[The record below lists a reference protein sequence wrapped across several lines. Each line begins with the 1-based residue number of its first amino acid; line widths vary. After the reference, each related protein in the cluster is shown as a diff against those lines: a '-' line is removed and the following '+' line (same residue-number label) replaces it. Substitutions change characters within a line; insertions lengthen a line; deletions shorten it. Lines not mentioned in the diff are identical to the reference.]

1 MLGNLYLG
9 NSKLGDVSADFTV
22 TDPPLTLEDA
32 LTSGRVKPFY
42 LATVSVAKFL
52 PLWTLES
59 GTTWQIGETDNVTD
73 VKVNGVALTP
83 LNSIVDVNSTA
94 GSWFWNGTTIY
105 IHLSDSTDPNTSA
118 NIVNG
123 FLTFYFSSDSTEI
136 NGRYWES
143 RIQSFPGTSIRIEEN
158 FGGISQISGGSIKLD
173 NEDSFFDARFNY
185 QWDAGETTLQMG
197 AEGVSFNNYKILG
210 TFLNRKKTKTDT
222 SFTLQLK
229 EITSRGKDVIPNT
242 FYSRDDFP
250 FLNEEDVGAP
260 IQLAYGTIL
269 GGKPVAIDRNTRTFQ
284 VAGHAIKSF
293 QGVKV
298 LTDQTWNTVAFVTT
312 DLVNAQF
319 TLSAVDWDGDQSV
332 SVDFQGRVNPD
343 GSLMDNA
350 SDMIKD
356 ILEQTGE
363 TKIDIP
369 SFEASKLA
377 LEVGFVFQNS
387 NQKVNARI
395 PSIYLF
401 EETDV
406 LSVVSDINKI
416 CGGYLKTT
424 PEGFY
429 SWTVFRAMRGAD
441 LPTFTDTEI
450 EGFQINDKDVREVS
464 KITVRYAE
472 RLQESR
478 RQSLTVERVKNQY
491 NRDEDGPVIET
502 VDLNTNDTD
511 IARQVVDRMLTLGEH
526 QSISYTFTV
535 KWGAF
540 LLTAGDQIHLIYERH
555 GIDAI
560 LEVLEW
566 KPTIGDKSSVKLTV
580 ANLHGFDN
588 KSGFWSLS
596 TETTPEGNSLDWSSS
611 ERTYKR
617 QNAGHWH
624 NANEFATNTPTD
636 TEDYQTTIW
645 GG

>member
-9 NSKLGDVSADFTV
+9 NSKLGDVSADFV
-22 TDPPLTLEDA
+22 DVPVLTLADVLA
-32 LTSGRVKPFY
+32 SGRVKPFY

-83 LNSIVDVNSTA
+83 LNSIATVNSTA
-94 GSWFWNGTTIY
+94 GSWFWNGTTLY
-105 IHLSDSTDPNTSA
+105 IHLSDATDPNSGA

-123 FLTFYFSSDSTEI
+123 FLTFYFSSDALEI

-143 RIQSFPGTSIRIEEN
+143 RIQSFPGTSIRIEED
-158 FGGISQISGGSIKLD
+158 FGGISQISGGSIKLN
-173 NEDSFFDARFNY
+173 NEDSFFDSRFDY
-185 QWDAGETTLQMG
+185 QWDAGETFLQMG
-197 AEGVSFNNYKILG
+197 AEGVAFNNYKTLG
-210 TFLNRKKTKTDT
+210 TFLNRKKTKTDKD
-222 SFTLQLK
+222 FTLQLK

-242 FYSRDDFP
+242 FYSRDEFQ
-250 FLNEEDVGAP
+250 FLNEDDVGAP

-269 GGKPVAIDRNTRTFQ
+269 GGKPVAINRNTRTFQ
-284 VAGHAIKSF
+284 VAGHPIKSF

-298 LTDQTWNTVAFVTT
+298 LTDQTWNTVNFTTT
-312 DLVNAQF
+312 DLINAQF
-319 TLSAVDWDGDQSV
+319 TLDVSDWDGDQAV
-332 SVDFQGRVNPD
+332 SVDFQGRINPD

-387 NQKVNARI
+387 TQRVNARI

-424 PEGFY
+424 PEGLY
-429 SWTVFRAMRGAD
+429 SWTVFRARRGAD
-441 LPTFTDTEI
+441 LPTFTDADI
-450 EGFQINDKDVREVS
+450 ESFIVNDKDVREVS
-464 KITVRYAE
+464 KLTVRYAE
-472 RLQESR
+472 RLQEGR

-491 NRDEDGPVIET
+491 NRDEAGPVIET
-502 VDLNTNDTD
+502 VDLKTIDTA
-511 IARQVVDRMLTLGEH
+511 IAKQVADRMLTLGEH
-526 QSISYTFTV
+526 QSISYSFTV

-540 LLTAGDQIHLIYERH
+540 LLDAGDQIHLIYDRH
-555 GIDAI
+555 GLDVI
-560 LEVLEW
+560 LEVIEW
-566 KPTIGDKSSVKLTV
+566 KPTIGDKSTVKLTV
-580 ANLHGFDN
+580 GNLHGFSDR
-588 KSGFWSLS
+588 SGFWSLS
-596 TETTPEGNSLDWSSS
+596 TETTPEGNSLDWNAN
-611 ERTYKR
+611 ERKYKR

-624 NANEFATNTPTD
+624 NANGFATNTPTD
-636 TEDYQTTIW
+636 TKDYQTTIW